1 MNRWGGLDRGTAV
14 PHDGP
19 MTTAVPSHPLTRSA
33 RATPV
38 AANGLELI
46 AAATLGAA
54 SLSLRVV
61 LDALAGATRRTSP
74 PTDLVSQL
82 AFSGLAAGLVLSR
95 SVARALGDGVDA
107 AARAGATAVELTPA
121 ALRGPIEDGLQA
133 WRERDRARGRE
144 LADAELMV
152 EDLVAALV
160 PRIVGATLDQ
170 LDLTA
175 IVRRRVDLDAVVRD
189 VDLDTV
195 AARIDVEAV
204 ADRLDVNA
212 VASRLDVDAVAAR
225 IDIEAVIDRLDLAG
239 LASTV
244 IDEIDLPELIRSST
258 GSIASETVRGVRMQS
273 IEADRTLEGLVDRVL
288 RRRRP
293 RALDAPGVAEAE
305 HALAEESDE
314 EG

>member
-1 MNRWGGLDRGTAV
+1 V
-14 PHDGP
+14 V
-19 MTTAVPSHPLTRSA
+19 TTAVPSHPLARPA

-38 AANGLELI
+38 AANGLELL
-46 AAATLGAA
+46 ASATLGAA
-54 SLSLRVV
+54 SLSLRVA

-74 PTDLVSQL
+74 PTDLLSQV

-95 SVARALGDGVDA
+95 SVARALGEGLDA
-107 AARAGATAVELTPA
+107 AAHAGATAVELTPPT
-121 ALRGPIEDGLQA
+121 LRGPIEDGLQA

-144 LADAELMV
+144 LADAELLV
-152 EDLVAALV
+152 EDIVAALV

-175 IVRRRVDLDAVVRD
+175 IVRRHVDLDAVVRD
-189 VDLDTV
+189 VDLNAV
-195 AARIDVEAV
+195 AARIDVGAV
-204 ADRLDVNA
+204 AERLDVNA
-212 VASRLDVDAVAAR
+212 VAARLDVDAVAAR
-225 IDIEAVIDRLDLAG
+225 IDIDAVIERLDLAG

-258 GSIASETVRGVRMQS
+258 GSIASETVRGVRMQG

-293 RALDAPGVAEAE
+293 RALDAPGVVDAEQAPAE
-305 HALAEESDE
+305 DGDE
-314 EG
+314 G